1 MIINKGKKSSL
12 PGPKSIRSEFSCTQ
26 EGKIL
31 MVPVLSAVLMS
42 AALYYPFITISSL
55 YQSPALFLQQG
66 GVTFKKQLRIGKAI
80 VK

>member
-12 PGPKSIRSEFSCTQ
+12 PEPMSVRFEFPCMQ
-26 EGKIL
+26 QGAIP

-55 YQSPALFLQQG
+55 YQSPPCFSNEAERRL
-66 GVTFKKQLRIGKAI
+66 KNN
-80 VK
+80 